1 MKNILTIAG
10 IAFAVVV
17 ADKMLGVSAK
27 ITGK

>member
-1 MKNILTIAG
+1 MKNIAIIAG
-10 IAFAVVV
+10 VALAVVV